1 MGDVTSPAAVRCGGV
16 LMGRGGRPL
25 SGAGQMPLSIREAAA
40 RAPRMPPCR
49 DLERAEETVDASQL
63 LASALLHVGAYI
75 DDGALGGGAES
86 PLRAL
91 AAL

>member
-1 MGDVTSPAAVRCGGV
+1 
-16 LMGRGGRPL
+16 MGRGGRPL

-49 DLERAEETVDASQL
+49 DLERAEETVDATVDASQL
-63 LASALLHVGAYI
+63 LASALLHVGALI